1 MPDKT
6 TLKSSLK
13 SLRELST
20 DQYNVLYQVTRLLNS
35 PEMHESLIDEALDL
49 VISVINA
56 ERGIFVRYDLNLDD
70 FQVIAARNVQK
81 DQITD
86 VSLFSSGV
94 LQEVISKKAAC
105 LYHDVQNDPH
115 ISQFESIQIQQIKSI
130 IGVPVFNHD
139 TIWGVI
145 LVDSIK
151 NRQEFTDENMEFL
164 HFFSSLISLGLNR
177 IEHLEK
183 LQTENLQL
191 RNQLE
196 AFQKVPQMIGESAA
210 MKKFS
215 ALIHRVAQTNATV
228 LITGESGTGKDLA
241 ARAIH
246 TLSERKDNSYIAQ
259 FCGSIP
265 DTLLESELFGY
276 KKGAF
281 TGATTDKKGLF
292 EVADTGTFFLD
303 EIADISMALQAKL
316 LRVIENQEIIRLG
329 DTDFK
334 KVNVRLIA
342 ATNKNLRE
350 MANNGHFREDLF
362 YRLNVFPI
370 KIPSLRERS
379 GDIALLA
386 KFFIQKHS
394 KNKISLTTEALKT
407 LESYNWPGNVRQ
419 LENTIQRALILCDT
433 NKLGKEHIIIEDE
446 DKQFDEYGGTLR
458 QLEKQIL
465 LKRLDKFSGNRTHT
479 AESLDV
485 SVRWIQ
491 KQLKKFNE
499 DGHFE

>member
-1 MPDKT
+1 MPDNKNLQT
-6 TLKSSLK
+6 SLN
-13 SLRELST
+13 SLRELT
-20 DQYNVLYQVTRLLNS
+20 NEQYNVLYQVTRLLNA
-35 PEMHESLIDEALDL
+35 PEMHENLIDEALDL

-56 ERGIFVRYDLNLDD
+56 ERGIFVRYNIGSEN
-70 FQVIAARNVQK
+70 FQVITARNVQK
-81 DQITD
+81 EQMKD
-86 VSLFSSGV
+86 VTLFSSGV
-94 LQEVISKKAAC
+94 LQEVINKKEAC

-130 IGVPVFNHD
+130 IGVPVFYHEK
-139 TIWGVI
+139 IWGVI

-151 NRQEFTDENMEFL
+151 NRKEFTDENLEFL

-177 IEHLEK
+177 IEHLDK
-183 LQTENLQL
+183 LQIENLQL

-196 AFQKVPQMIGESAA
+196 AFQSIPKMIGESPA
-210 MKKFS
+210 MKKLS
-215 ALIHRVAQTNATV
+215 ALVHRVAGTNATV

-246 TLSERKDNSYIAQ
+246 TLSQRKDNSYIAQ

-281 TGATTDKKGLF
+281 TGAVSDKKGLF
-292 EVADTGTFFLD
+292 EVADNGTFFLD

-329 DTDFK
+329 ETQFK

-342 ATNKNLRE
+342 ATNKNLKE
-350 MANNGHFREDLF
+350 LSKTGQFREDLF

-370 KIPSLRERS
+370 KIPALRERS
-379 GDIALLA
+379 GDISLLA
-386 KFFIQKHS
+386 KHFIQKHS
-394 KNKISLTTEALKT
+394 QNKTTLTTEALKQ

-419 LENTIQRALILCDT
+419 LENTIQRAIILCDS
-433 NKLGKEHIIIEDE
+433 KRLGKEHIVIEDE
-446 DKQFDEYGGTLR
+446 EKQFDEYGGTLKE
-458 QLEKQIL
+458 LEKQIL
-465 LKRLDKFSGNRTHT
+465 LKRLEKYNGNRTHT
-479 AESLDV
+479 AESLGV

-491 KQLKKFNE
+491 KQLKKINE
-499 DGHFE
+499 QI